1 MGKYIFVTGGVVSS
15 VGKGTVAASI
25 GKILAV
31 RGLRV
36 KFVKIDP
43 YVNVDAG
50 TLNPFSHGEV
60 FVTDDGGETDL
71 DLGWYE
77 RFLDIT
83 ATRES
88 NITTGQIYSEVIAKE
103 RRGDYL
109 GQCVQIV
116 PHVTDEIKRRIRQ
129 VAIKDVDAV
138 VVEVGGT
145 VGDIE
150 GQPFLEAV
158 RQMRLEEGFENTL
171 FVHVALV
178 LTLKATGEF
187 KTKALQHSVNTMRSI
202 GIQPDIIV
210 ARSDKPID
218 EATRRKVALFG
229 TLPEKAVFSSYDVDY
244 VYEVPMILER
254 QGMGEYIIQRL
265 GYSAAQP
272 DWTDWTKVL
281 DMYRNAVHTVKIAV
295 CGKYTQLA
303 DSYVSVKEALQHA
316 GVHVGARTEI
326 DWIGTERF
334 ERDPDSIVML
344 DGYDGVLVP
353 GGFGKR
359 GTEGMIECIRFSR
372 LNDIPFLG
380 ICFGLQLSVVEF
392 ARNVCKLHDA
402 ASTELNPSTPHPVID
417 LLPEQRG
424 MDKLGGT
431 MRLGSLPIKI
441 REGTLAHQLYQRSM
455 IYQRHRHRY
464 EVNPSYWEILQEKG
478 LVFSG
483 FSPDG
488 NRVEII
494 ENPGNFFFLATQYHP
509 EYLSRPNRPQPAYLG
524 FVKAAL
530 ERKLG
535 RAKEP
540 SPQLAGMSHE
550 QV

>member
-1 MGKYIFVTGGVVSS
+1 MPKYIFVTGGVVSS

-25 GKILAV
+25 GKILSV

-36 KFVKIDP
+36 NFVKIDP

-83 ATRES
+83 ASKES

-129 VAIKDVDAV
+129 VGLKDVDAV

-244 VYEVPMILER
+244 VYAVPLILEE
-254 QGMGEYIIQRL
+254 QGMGEYIVRRL
-265 GYSAAQP
+265 GFGVDRP
-272 DWTDWTKVL
+272 DWASWREVVR
-281 DMYRNAVHTVKIAV
+281 MYNEARYSVRIAV
-295 CGKYTQLA
+295 CGKYTQLV

-316 GVHVGARTEI
+316 GIHVGARVEI
-326 DWIGTERF
+326 DWLGTEMF
-334 ERDPDSIVML
+334 EKEPGAVEML
-344 DGYDGVLVP
+344 AGYDGVLVP

-359 GTEGMIECIRFSR
+359 GTEGMIECIRYSR
-372 LNDIPFLG
+372 VNDIPFLG

-392 ARNVCKLHDA
+392 ARNVCGLDGA

-417 LLPEQRG
+417 LLPEQRR
-424 MDKLGGT
+424 MERLGGT
-431 MRLGSLPIKI
+431 MRLGSLPIHI
-441 REGTLAHQLYQRSM
+441 REGTLAHRLYGCGEIR
-455 IYQRHRHRY
+455 QRHRHRY
-464 EVNPSYWEILQEKG
+464 EVNPSYWELLQKHG

-483 FSPDG
+483 MSPDG
-488 NRVEII
+488 GRVEII
-494 ENPGNFFFLATQYHP
+494 ENPRNFYFIATQYHP
-509 EYLSRPNRPQPAYLG
+509 EYLSRPNRPEPAYLG
-524 FVKAAL
+524 FVKASL
-530 ERKLG
+530 DRKL
-535 RAKEP
+535 RQLQ
-540 SPQLAGMSHE
+540 SPPPQIAELK
-550 QV
+550 

>member
-25 GKILAV
+25 GRILAV

-36 KFVKIDP
+36 NFVKIDP

-83 ATRES
+83 TSRES

-116 PHVTDEIKRRIRQ
+116 PHITDEIKRRIRK
-129 VAIKDVDAV
+129 AAAGDVDAV

-150 GQPFLEAV
+150 SQPFLEAV

-210 ARSDKPID
+210 ARSDRPID

-229 TLPEKAVFSSYDVDY
+229 TLPERAVFSSYDVEY

-265 GYSAAQP
+265 GLGPAQP
-272 DWTDWTKVL
+272 DWTEWMRVL
-281 DMYRNAVHTVKIAV
+281 DMYSKAAHKVRIAV

-303 DSYVSVKEALQHA
+303 DSYVSIKEALQHA
-316 GVHVGARTEI
+316 GIHAGARAEI
-326 DWIGTERF
+326 DWIGTELF
-334 ERDPDSIVML
+334 EKDPDSVGML
-344 DGYDGVLVP
+344 SSYDGILVP

-372 LNDIPFLG
+372 VNDIPFLG

-392 ARNVCKLHDA
+392 ARNVCGLHDA
-402 ASTELNPSTPHPVID
+402 ASTELNPETPHPVID

-424 MDKLGGT
+424 MERLGGT
-431 MRLGSLPIKI
+431 MRLGSLPIHVK
-441 REGTLAHQLYQRSM
+441 EGTLAHRLYRRS
-455 IYQRHRHRY
+455 IIHQRHRHRY
-464 EVNPSYWEILQEKG
+464 EVNPDYWPILQEKG
-478 LVFSG
+478 LIFSG

-488 NRVEII
+488 RRVEII
-494 ENPGNFFFLATQYHP
+494 ENPGNSFFLATQYHP
-509 EYLSRPNRPQPAYLG
+509 EYLSRPNRPEPAYHG

-535 RAKEP
+535 HVKMS
-540 SPQLAGMSHE
+540 SPQL
-550 QV
+550 VDIDP